1 MNRLT
6 SAIHSFYA
14 LDHSLIKLMKRR
26 NFLQHAASSLILPVL
41 IDGYG
46 AKAFARPSSFVQSL
60 INLADQSDRV
70 LVIIQLQGGN
80 DGLNTVIPLDQMSVY
95 TAPNFRGN
103 IAIPEAKALR
113 LKNYPFTGLHPA
125 MTGMQQLFNDG
136 KLSIV
141 QGVSYPTPNFSHFR
155 ASDIWMTA
163 VDASQTSNSG
173 WAGRYLDKRFPDFPA
188 SYPTNNMPD
197 PPAIQIGYVTAT
209 SLLGPTNSMAIVLQD
224 PDTFARL
231 VGDKPNA
238 PATNMTGYAGQQ
250 IEFIRQQQASSVSYA
265 GQIKTAAGKGKNLA
279 TYPTNNAL
287 GDQLKII
294 ARLIAG
300 GMQTKVYYVT
310 MGGFDNHANQVSTTD
325 TTTGTHATLLKTLSD
340 AVLAFQNDLAQLKV
354 EDRVVGMTFSEFG
367 RRAISNGSY
376 GTDHGTSAPMFVFGT
391 AVKSPMIGKNP
402 NLSDL
407 DNNNLKMQMDF
418 RQVYAAMLTDWF
430 GTDASTQ
437 TATLFKDFPVAG
449 VFRAPQTVT
458 AIEPLATDARLY
470 PNPASTDVVLE
481 SNWLVQGIKSVQL
494 TNMQGR
500 YVSVDASRPSATSV
514 RLQVG
519 HLPTGDYV
527 LQVETAQGLLTKR
540 MVVAR

>member
-1 MNRLT
+1 M
-6 SAIHSFYA
+6 SEWYVSY
-14 LDHSLIKLMKRR
+14 SLILSLTHSIIKRMKRR
-26 NFLQHAASSLILPVL
+26 NFLQHAASSLLLPVL

-46 AKAFARPSSFVQSL
+46 AKAFARPSSFIQSL
-60 INLADQSDRV
+60 VDLAGQSDRV

-80 DGLNTVIPLDQMSVY
+80 DGLNMVIPLDQMSVY
-95 TAPNFRGN
+95 TNPKFRGN

-113 LKNYPFTGLHPA
+113 LKNYSQTGLHPA
-125 MTGMQQLFNDG
+125 MTGLQQLFNDG

-163 VDASQTSNSG
+163 VDSSQTAASG
-173 WAGRYLDKRFPDFPA
+173 WAGRYLDKRFPGYPDN
-188 SYPTNNMPD
+188 YPTTQMPD

-209 SLLGPTNSMAIVLQD
+209 SLLGPTGSMAIVLQD

-238 PATNMTGYAGQQ
+238 PATNLTGYAGQQ
-250 IEFIRQQQASSVSYA
+250 IEYIRQQQASSVSYA
-265 GQIKTAAGKGKNLA
+265 GQIKTAAGKSKNLA
-279 TYPTNNAL
+279 TYPTGNAL

-310 MGGFDNHANQVSTTD
+310 MGGFDTHAAQVVGTD
-325 TTTGTHATLLKTLSD
+325 TTTGTHANLLRTLSD
-340 AVLAFQNDLAQLKV
+340 AVLAFQNDLTQLKI

-367 RRAISNGSY
+367 RRAISNGSF

-391 AVKSPMIGKNP
+391 AVKSPMVGKNP

-407 DNNNLKMQMDF
+407 DNNNLKMQTDF
-418 RQVYAAMLTDWF
+418 RQVYAAILTDWF
-430 GTDASTQ
+430 GTD
-437 TATLFKDFPVAG
+437 TATESTTLFRDFPVAT

-458 AIEPLATDARLY
+458 ATAAYSHGGPFVPKPRINGGRAGVGLAGSGHTIGTVSQYAG
-470 PNPASTDVVLE
+470 AI
-481 SNWLVQGIKSVQL
+481 LV
-494 TNMQGR
+494 GR
-500 YVSVDASRPSATSV
+500 YVAAN
-514 RLQVG
+514 
-519 HLPTGDYV
+519 GD
-527 LQVETAQGLLTKR
+527 LGANERQPFTHWQLHA
-540 MVVAR
+540 AR

>member
-1 MNRLT
+1 
-6 SAIHSFYA
+6 
-14 LDHSLIKLMKRR
+14 MKRR
-26 NFLQHAASSLILPVL
+26 NFLQQAASSLLLPVL

-46 AKAFARPSSFVQSL
+46 AKAFARPSSFIQSL
-60 INLADQSDRV
+60 ITLADQSDRV

-80 DGLNTVIPLDQMSVY
+80 DGLNMVLPLDQMSVY
-95 TAPNFRGN
+95 TAPTFRGN

-113 LKNYPFTGLHPA
+113 LKNYPQTGLHPA

-163 VDASQTSNSG
+163 VDQNQTSASG

-188 SYPTNNMPD
+188 SYPTDKMPD

-231 VGDKPNA
+231 VGDKPSA
-238 PATNMTGYAGQQ
+238 PATNLTGYAGQQ

-340 AVLAFQNDLAQLKV
+340 AVFAFQNDLAQQKL

-391 AVKSPMIGKNP
+391 AIKSPMVGKNP

-407 DNNNLKMQMDF
+407 DNNNLKMQTDF
-418 RQVYAAMLTDWF
+418 RQVYAAILTDWF
-430 GTDASTQ
+430 GTDASTE
-437 TATLFKDFPVAG
+437 TATLFRDFPVAG

-458 AIEPLATDARLY
+458 ALEPIATDARLY
-470 PNPASTDVVLE
+470 PNPASAEVVLE
-481 SNWLVQGIKSVQL
+481 SDWLVQGIKSVQI
-494 TNMQGR
+494 TNTQGR
-500 YVSVDASRPSATSV
+500 FVSVDASRPSPGSV
-514 RLQVG
+514 RLNVG
-519 HLPTGDYV
+519 HLPTGDYI
-527 LQVETAQGLLTKR
+527 LRVETAQGLLTKR